1 MFKRILRIDKI
12 ATFNRP
18 NLSGCPAFDWASN
31 KWLCKGPTLRS
42 PGTSRIAPPSNTSDA
57 SNTKTSHLITLQ
69 RPIGDAHSSSMAVFG
84 FMKNQENSRTVVN
97 ADTDKSNES
106 KQIKLIIVSL
116 WKQRPVLESQKAQR
130 GRANTALQ
138 TTSSIF
144 SIRLHA

>member
-1 MFKRILRIDKI
+1 
-12 ATFNRP
+12 
-18 NLSGCPAFDWASN
+18 
-31 KWLCKGPTLRS
+31 
-42 PGTSRIAPPSNTSDA
+42 
-57 SNTKTSHLITLQ
+57 
-69 RPIGDAHSSSMAVFG
+69 MAAFG
-84 FMKNQENSRTVVN
+84 FMKNQENSRPVVN

-130 GRANTALQ
+130 GRANTSIALQ